1 MKATNFSVYS
11 NRLLFNVSAIF
22 FFITGSMCSQ
32 NLADLY
38 NKINSSVVVIDVVS
52 IGSQGE
58 GVNRKLATQSSQG
71 SGFLISKEGL
81 IWTAEHVI
89 KAAEVITVEF
99 VDGDRYEAEVI
110 SSNPSADVAL
120 LKIKDEFLVNN
131 KTVAKIGN
139 SDNVQ
144 IGEDIFVLGAPHG
157 FKQSL
162 SKGILSG
169 RHIPEN
175 LSNNF
180 IKVEFLQTDA
190 AINPGNSGG
199 PVFNMKGE
207 VIGIASRIYTISGG
221 FDGIGFAVSSNVAKK
236 ILMEDPDT
244 WTGMDARI
252 ISGDLAKVL
261 NIPQRSGL
269 LILNTST
276 QGTAGKLGLRG
287 GQIPAIIDGEQI
299 VLGGDVILD
308 IMDIKF
314 ENDNSGYQIKE
325 KIKTLKKGDSI
336 SITILREGKI
346 GTLKFPKQ

>member
-1 MKATNFSVYS
+1 MKRNCFSNVYCQILFCLIF
-11 NRLLFNVSAIF
+11 LLPLGN
-22 FFITGSMCSQ
+22 TYSQ

-38 NKINSSVVVIDVVS
+38 KEISSSVVVIDVVS

-89 KAAEVITVEF
+89 KAAEVITVSF
-99 VDGDRYEAEVI
+99 VDGDKYEAEVL

-120 LKIKDEFLVNN
+120 LKIKGDFQVKDKN
-131 KTVAKIGN
+131 VATIGN
-139 SDNVQ
+139 SDSVQ

-162 SKGILSG
+162 SRGILSG

-175 LSNNF
+175 MSNNF
-180 IKVEFLQTDA
+180 VKVEFLQTDA

-207 VIGIASRIYTISGG
+207 VVGIASRIYTVSGG
-221 FDGIGFAVSSNVAKK
+221 FDGIGFAVSSNVAHKL
-236 ILMEDPDT
+236 LMDDPDT
-244 WTGMDARI
+244 WTGMEARLV
-252 ISGDLAKVL
+252 SGTLARVL
-261 NIPQRSGL
+261 NIPQATGL

-276 QGTAGKLGLRG
+276 QGTAGKLGLKG
-287 GQIPAIIDGEQI
+287 GRIPAIIDGESI
-299 VLGGDVILD
+299 MLGGDVILD
-308 IMDIKF
+308 IAGIKF
-314 ENDNSGYQIKE
+314 ENENSGYLVKE
-325 KIKTLKKGDSI
+325 KVKKMNTGDTI
-336 SITILREGKI
+336 VVTILREGRV
-346 GTLKFPKQ
+346 GTVKFPKQ

>member
-1 MKATNFSVYS
+1 MKRNCFSNVYYQILFCFIF
-11 NRLLFNVSAIF
+11 LLPLGN
-22 FFITGSMCSQ
+22 TYSQ

-38 NKINSSVVVIDVVS
+38 KEISSSVVVIDVVS

-89 KAAEVITVEF
+89 KAAEVITVSF
-99 VDGDRYEAEVI
+99 VDGDKYEAEVL

-120 LKIKDEFLVNN
+120 LKIKGDFQVKDKN
-131 KTVAKIGN
+131 VATIGN
-139 SDNVQ
+139 SDSVQ

-162 SKGILSG
+162 SRGILSG

-175 LSNNF
+175 MSNNF
-180 IKVEFLQTDA
+180 VKVEFLQTDA

-207 VIGIASRIYTISGG
+207 VVGIASRIYTVSGG
-221 FDGIGFAVSSNVAKK
+221 FDGIGFAVSSNVAHKL
-236 ILMEDPDT
+236 LMDDPDT
-244 WTGMDARI
+244 WTGMEARLV
-252 ISGDLAKVL
+252 SGTLARVL
-261 NIPQRSGL
+261 NIPQTTGL

-276 QGTAGKLGLRG
+276 QGTAGKLGLKG
-287 GQIPAIIDGEQI
+287 GRIPAIIDGESI
-299 VLGGDVILD
+299 MLGGDVILD
-308 IMDIKF
+308 IAGIKF
-314 ENDNSGYQIKE
+314 ENENSGYLVKE
-325 KIKTLKKGDSI
+325 KVKKMNTGDTI
-336 SITILREGKI
+336 VVTILREGRV
-346 GTLKFPKQ
+346 GTVKFPKQ